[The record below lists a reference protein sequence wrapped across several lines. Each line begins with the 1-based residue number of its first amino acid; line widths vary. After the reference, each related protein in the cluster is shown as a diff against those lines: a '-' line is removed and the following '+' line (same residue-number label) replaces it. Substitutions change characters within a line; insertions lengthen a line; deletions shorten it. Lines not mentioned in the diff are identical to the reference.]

1 MTRKHYRPEQKIEIL
16 RELLENQTPMS
27 ELCDRYGVSPQM
39 VYQWK
44 KQLFEGGLSIFSR
57 KSSTEKHLN
66 AKIEKLEHTL
76 KIRDNVISELAS
88 ENIRY
93 KKKLNGDD

>member
-1 MTRKHYRPEQKIEIL
+1 MSRKRYRPEQKIEIL

-57 KSSTEKHLN
+57 KRSTEKHLN

-76 KIRDNVISELAS
+76 KIRDSVISELAS

-93 KKKLNGDD
+93 KKN